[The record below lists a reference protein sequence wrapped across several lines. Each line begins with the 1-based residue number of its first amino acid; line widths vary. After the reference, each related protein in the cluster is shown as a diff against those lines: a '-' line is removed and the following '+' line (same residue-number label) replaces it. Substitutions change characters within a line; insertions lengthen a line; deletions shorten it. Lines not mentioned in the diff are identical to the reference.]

1 MRVPFNTRCL
11 CASVPRPISTPL
23 NSCNV
28 FVLGI
33 KTQFCNLQLLLQYA
47 CSTFERTHY
56 FSPPNTSH
64 ERHSSKAC
72 RGPITHCSASAWATT
87 TARIS
92 TSSVHHYLSPRRR
105 LRTHLATAGIRSAPT
120 PPPPLLVTGPASN
133 ATPQSLRA
141 GTSAGVCV
149 ASCPCKDLTL
159 TKALPSPK
167 PDPELTL

>member
-120 PPPPLLVTGPASN
+120 PPPLLVTGPASN
-133 ATPQSLRA
+133 ATPQPLLA
-141 GTSAGVCV
+141 GGSEGVCGK
-149 ASCPCKDLTL
+149 PPLQKPYPNH
-159 TKALPSPK
+159 KALPSPK
-167 PDPELTL
+167 PDSIP